1 MPIFNIQLQERVTV
15 GDKFRIYSDYFQK
28 MTNDVVVI
36 VAVNEHDSTVTAQFV
51 RDGELLDTVAGVQV
65 RPNWIP
71 SL

>member
-1 MPIFNIQLQERVTV
+1 MPIFDIQLQERVTV

-36 VAVNEHDSTVTAQFV
+36 VAVNENDSTVTAQFI

-71 SL
+71 AL